1 MAVIIAELPPLR
13 KIDNVD
19 NYLNMISGVIDYVTH
34 IDIPD
39 STFANPSA
47 NAILIG
53 ALIRRKFNI
62 EVIANVRV
70 ADHNKVGLTALIMG
84 GLINGVRN
92 YLLMRG
98 DLGPGV
104 TAVPDLT
111 PVSAINYLR
120 DAEQIS
126 GARFGISISSF
137 EESYIRERLSA
148 KPDFAMLQYTLSME
162 DLMRVFTVNK
172 EFNVDVYPALLII
185 TNKSAK
191 IIGRILNTEVQVKPD
206 PIGDAVN
213 RARELL
219 RYFPPGIYLS
229 APPGDF
235 EAIAETAKALR
246 KYL

>member
-98 DLGPGV
+98 DLG
-104 TAVPDLT
+104 A
-111 PVSAINYLR
+111 
-120 DAEQIS
+120 
-126 GARFGISISSF
+126 
-137 EESYIRERLSA
+137 
-148 KPDFAMLQYTLSME
+148 
-162 DLMRVFTVNK
+162 
-172 EFNVDVYPALLII
+172 
-185 TNKSAK
+185 
-191 IIGRILNTEVQVKPD
+191 GRYGCP
-206 PIGDAVN
+206 
-213 RARELL
+213 
-219 RYFPPGIYLS
+219 
-229 APPGDF
+229 
-235 EAIAETAKALR
+235 
-246 KYL
+246 

>member
-1 MAVIIAELPPLR
+1 M
-13 KIDNVD
+13 
-19 NYLNMISGVIDYVTH
+19 TW
-34 IDIPD
+34 
-39 STFANPSA
+39 
-47 NAILIG
+47 
-53 ALIRRKFNI
+53 
-62 EVIANVRV
+62 
-70 ADHNKVGLTALIMG
+70 
-84 GLINGVRN
+84 
-92 YLLMRG
+92 
-98 DLGPGV
+98 GPGV

-219 RYFPPGIYLS
+219 RYFPGIYLS
-229 APPGDF
+229 APPGGDF

>member
-13 KIDNVD
+13 RIDNID
-19 NYLNMISGVIDYVTH
+19 NYLNMIGGIIDYVTH

-47 NAILIG
+47 NAVLIG
-53 ALIRRKFNI
+53 ALIRRRFGNV

-70 ADHNKVGLTALIMG
+70 ADHNKVGLTALVMG

-120 DAEQIS
+120 SIEQIS

-137 EESYIRERLSA
+137 EESYIRERLNA
-148 KPDFAMLQYTLSME
+148 KPDFAMLQYTLSMD
-162 DLMRVFTVNK
+162 DLMRVFTVNR

-185 TNKSAK
+185 TNKSARV
-191 IIGRILNTEVQVKPD
+191 IGRILNTEVQVKPD
-206 PIGDAVN
+206 PIDDAIT

-219 RYFPPGIYLS
+219 RYFPGIYLS
-229 APPGDF
+229 APGDF
-235 EAIAETAKALR
+235 EAIVEAAKALR